1 MRKKPTRIVAP
12 AEYKLPQSFHRQ
24 IGHIIVRWAYFEQC
38 VRRLVWDVLGVDDK
52 TGRIAV
58 RDARIDDRIEMIGDI
73 AHLRKIK
80 IDSAALKSLEA
91 RANEVL
97 RWRDLLAHGIW
108 ISKDRGWL
116 LQMTAGKYPKN
127 YAAEH
132 RKRRVNPEGVNV
144 TIEGLHNVSH
154 AIEILIDDVLKLRD
168 DLWRQLQSSP
178 DKHRK
183 Q

>member
-12 AEYKLPQSFHRQ
+12 AEYRLPQSFHRQ

-38 VRRLVWDVLGVDDK
+38 VRHLVWDVLGVDDK

-73 AHLRKIK
+73 AYLRKIS
-80 IDSAALKSLEA
+80 IDSAALKSLKT

-97 RWRDLLAHGIW
+97 RWRDLVAHGIW
-108 ISKDRGWL
+108 IPKNGGWF
-116 LQMTAGKYPKN
+116 LQMTAGTYPKN

-132 RKRRVNPEGVNV
+132 RKRRVNPEGINV
-144 TIEGLHNVSH
+144 TIEGLHTVSD
-154 AIEILIDDVLKLRD
+154 AIKILIDDILELRAE
-168 DLWRQLQSSP
+168 LAEQLQSSP